1 VRDRRPARRIVPE
14 DARPRPLRRVASRSK
29 DLPGE
34 FELIARLSAGLRFS
48 RRTVLGPGDDCA
60 ILGPARKAQLFT
72 IDSMVEG
79 VHFKIGWGTPEQI
92 GARALA
98 VNLSDVAAMGG
109 APTACVVN
117 LAIPRTAAMPF
128 VDKMNQGLR
137 RAARAAGVDIVG
149 GNITSAREFAITIAL
164 LGEAGAQVMRRDA
177 ARPGDDIFV
186 TGTLGDAALGWRVLA
201 DEVRAQHR
209 AREFL
214 VNRYLAP
221 TARLEAGAR
230 LVRLRPVPAAI
241 DISDGLLQDLS
252 HVLDASN
259 VGAEL
264 DETKIPLSAAYRAV
278 ARGDRSHA
286 LTGGEDYELLFCA
299 RTSLTERELSRRLG
313 VRVTR
318 IGSIRRE
325 RGIELA
331 HMKLPASA
339 GYDQLRG

>member
-1 VRDRRPARRIVPE
+1 
-14 DARPRPLRRVASRSK
+14 LRSVASSSK

-48 RRTVLGPGDDCA
+48 RRTILGPGDDCA
-60 ILGPARKAQLFT
+60 ILRPARNAQLLT

-92 GARALA
+92 GERALA
-98 VNLSDVAAMGG
+98 VNLSDIAAMGG
-109 APTACVVN
+109 TPTACVIN
-117 LAIPRTAAMPF
+117 FGIPKTAKMPF
-128 VDKMNQGLR
+128 IDRLNRGLR
-137 RAARAAGVDIVG
+137 SAARAAQVDIVG

-164 LGEAGAQVMRRDA
+164 LGDAGAQVMRRDA
-177 ARPGDDIFV
+177 ARPGDNIFV
-186 TGTLGDAALGWRVLA
+186 TGTLGDAALGWRILA
-201 DEVRAQHR
+201 HKVRAQSR
-209 AREFL
+209 ARSFL
-214 VNRYLAP
+214 VDRYLTP

-230 LVRLRPVPAAI
+230 LARLRPVPAAI

-252 HVLDASN
+252 HMLDSSG
-259 VGAEL
+259 VGADL
-264 DETKIPLSAAYRAV
+264 DETKVPLSAAYREV
-278 ARGDRSHA
+278 ARDDLSHA

-299 RTSLTERELSRRLG
+299 RTSLPERELSRRLG

-318 IGSIRRE
+318 IGAIRRR
-325 RGIELA
+325 RGIGLA